1 MIVLEIAGLLILATA
16 TWLVLNRPQSGSGV
30 VHRRLTT
37 TMLAAGG
44 AVLAGSLVAGVVLA
58 F

>member
-1 MIVLEIAGLLILATA
+1 MIVAEIAGLLILATA

-30 VHRRLTT
+30 LHRRLTT